1 MGFPKCLPDCSIC
14 ANADIS
20 CLAGNGDDNYRPAT
34 KEQVI
39 DRLNSSE
46 YNSRS
51 IEMMIKFLKDKY
63 NYDYNGPDDTHH
75 TETDVEDKADASKN
89 NCELIR
95 YSTEEE
101 SKEHMYKDLND
112 LKKYGNG
119 QASSTISMALVA
131 VNEDFSKAVLLSD
144 VPVIPPEE
152 YPTTDAMFND
162 YDKSLAILRN
172 DARELLYNTFTLNSR
187 NPEMVREIRI
197 ALRGSGLEG
206 GQLQAAEDAMYKYIK
221 SKYVNR
227 YELKLNGG
235 KLDE

>member
-1 MGFPKCLPDCSIC
+1 MGWPICLIKCSIC
-14 ANADIS
+14 AIEEH
-20 CLAGNGDDNYRPAT
+20 CLAGNGDDDYVPAG
-34 KEQVI
+34 KDQVI
-39 DRLNSSE
+39 KRLDEGKYNNDRD
-46 YNSRS
+46 
-51 IEMMIKFLKDKY
+51 IMIQYLKEKY
-63 NYDYNGPDDTHH
+63 NYDYNGPDKSEEES
-75 TETDVEDKADASKN
+75 TETESN
-89 NCELIR
+89 SNCELIR
-95 YSTEEE
+95 YATEAE

-112 LKKYGNG
+112 LKKYGNN

-131 VNEDFSKAVLLSD
+131 VNEDYSKAILLAD
-144 VPVIPPEE
+144 IPVPPPEE

-162 YDKSLAILRN
+162 YDKSLTILKN
-172 DARELLYNTFTLNSR
+172 DARELLYNTFTINSR
-187 NPEMVREIRI
+187 NPDMLREIRI